1 MAWILLG
8 LFCLWKS
15 LFNLRLRSTGRIV
28 KDGGCVVGRWGVH
41 SISHHSLSRFAGQ
54 TLLLGQLLQ
63 LVHLGEDVE
72 TCCEVGLLIE
82 AMATLLYV

>member
-1 MAWILLG
+1 MEGVGEWA
-8 LFCLWKS
+8 K
-15 LFNLRLRSTGRIV
+15 IV
-28 KDGGCVVGRWGVH
+28 KVGNNRALVTGTGCIVENGGCVVGRWGVH
-41 SISHHSLSRFAGQ
+41 SISHHSLSRFAGL

-72 TCCEVGLLIE
+72 TCCKVGVLIE